1 MTSSLTLS
9 PQLLKILVC
18 PQCKSALEHRAG
30 PPESLVCRRCRLVY
44 AVQDG
49 IPVMLI
55 DEARALDDAEFP
67 PLAGSRDTDHG
78 SAQPPSA
85 G

>member
-1 MTSSLTLS
+1 MTPSLTLP

-18 PQCKSALEHRAG
+18 PKCKSALEHHAG
-30 PPESLVCRRCRLVY
+30 PPESLVCRSCRLVY

-55 DEARALDDAEFP
+55 DEARALDDAKFP
-67 PLAGSRDTDHG
+67 EGKNAPA
-78 SAQPPSA
+78 
-85 G
+85 